1 MEEKAPQGETFQ
13 VNRELLT
20 SDNRQRFFFLSILSA
35 CYLFNLGIVRYAIQS
50 FNGKRM
56 KLNKNATMRL
66 AIFTICEVFLKA
78 AEPLKRRNDHSYV
91 MPRRL
96 RGLLSSSFFPC
107 GVSSAHSPFDV
118 SSFLLRQRA
127 KPKFASKFSPRIFS
141 PCQFRAFLI
150 SEQDFKFSLTN
161 LKVCEKNRHFGVTF

>member
-1 MEEKAPQGETFQ
+1 
-13 VNRELLT
+13 
-20 SDNRQRFFFLSILSA
+20 
-35 CYLFNLGIVRYAIQS
+35 
-50 FNGKRM
+50 M

-161 LKVCEKNRHFGVTF
+161 LKVCEKNRHFGVTFWQGKHHPQKLSSQELAIQQNCKLSSFYGIIPSYAETVWL